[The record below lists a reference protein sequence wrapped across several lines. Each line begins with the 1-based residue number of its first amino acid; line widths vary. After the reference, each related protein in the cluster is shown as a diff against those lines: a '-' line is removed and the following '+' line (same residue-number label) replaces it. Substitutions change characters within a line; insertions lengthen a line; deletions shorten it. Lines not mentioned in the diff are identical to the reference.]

1 MYYKKKGFLFPPQI
15 QLQGF
20 GNKALEFFL
29 LGIGTLGQNFGK
41 EVVENMRETR
51 IIAVNCSR
59 RESAENVDLCRR
71 CVTESLAYSPN
82 GNEDEGG
89 GN

>member
-1 MYYKKKGFLFPPQI
+1 
-15 QLQGF
+15 
-20 GNKALEFFL
+20 
-29 LGIGTLGQNFGK
+29 
-41 EVVENMRETR
+41 MRETR